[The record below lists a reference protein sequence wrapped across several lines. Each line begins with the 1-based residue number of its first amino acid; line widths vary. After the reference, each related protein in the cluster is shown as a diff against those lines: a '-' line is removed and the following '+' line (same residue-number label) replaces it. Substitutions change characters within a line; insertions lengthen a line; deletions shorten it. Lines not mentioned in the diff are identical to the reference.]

1 MTRYGPPDVIQI
13 RDVPA
18 PVPRDNEVLVR
29 VHASTVCYG
38 DRMIRSGP
46 LLVRLMNGIRRPKTR
61 VLGVD
66 LSLVEERYQPPDHPI
81 RLQFPE
87 GRYLKFYVLQAS

>member
-1 MTRYGPPDVIQI
+1 MKAAVFTRYGPPDVVEI
-13 RDVPA
+13 RDMPA

-46 LLVRLMNGIRRPKTR
+46 LIVRLMKGIRRPKTR

-66 LSLVEERYQPPDHPI
+66 LSGTVAAVGKNVTRCAP
-81 RLQFPE
+81 
-87 GRYLKFYVLQAS
+87 